1 MFQYIKRWIMHFYID
16 REERLN
22 QRVKK
27 HVDFNKLRTIGV
39 LFLLNDEP
47 KFIQLDKVAKMLGS
61 QGKEVRMIGVFEDKI
76 IPNFFIQ
83 KLKIDIITKKEI
95 NQLGFPKG
103 EKAREFIEQE
113 FDLLL
118 DFTEDDIL
126 PTDYILGLSKAGFKA
141 GRFRNDMMK
150 VLDLM
155 IKKPDDM
162 NYNAFIHSV
171 IDYISIFNTK
181 SV

>member
-1 MFQYIKRWIMHFYID
+1 MHFYID
-16 REERLN
+16 REGRLD

-27 HVDFNKLRTIGV
+27 HVDFNKVRTVGV
-39 LFLLNDEP
+39 LFLLEDEP
-47 KFIQLDKVAKMLGS
+47 KFKQLDRVVKKLGN
-61 QGKEVRMIGVFEDKI
+61 QGKDVKMIGLFEDKI

-83 KLKIDIITKKEI
+83 KLKIDIFTKKEI
-95 NQLGFPKG
+95 NLLGFPKG

-126 PTDYILGLSKAGFKA
+126 PVDYILGLSKAGFKA
-141 GRFRNDMMK
+141 GRYRNDMVK

-162 NYNAFIHSV
+162 NFDAFINSV

-181 SV
+181 SA